1 VVLAFWGD
9 ERERVMATSLL
20 GHSSDM
26 TRRLSA
32 GVENCVQF
40 LSQPAPARRLR
51 QGLLLLCCLWG
62 VLALTRLIWA
72 LLPASDSQ
80 LPEAG
85 QVINP
90 VTMAAPTDSG
100 PAVDVA
106 RVQGWH
112 LFGEAGAVAPAQETA
127 ETDSRAAVREGIEKG
142 ARETRLNLKLRGVVA
157 SSEEGLGFAIIEQ
170 NSQQDI
176 YAVEDKLPVQGD
188 VTLAKVMRG
197 QVVLDNGGTYE
208 LLELFD
214 DSELDAQ
221 SAAVPAPDPARN
233 NTATAP
239 DGGADLS
246 ASAVAQGYRERLYE
260 NPQSLAEVVSVSAVR
275 ENGQLLG
282 YRIAPGKE
290 QEQFELLGFKPGD
303 LVTSVN
309 GIALDDP
316 ANTLSLYQAMRSAS
330 EATFEL
336 QRDGA
341 PVTVSVSLGDPSDG
355 T

>member
-1 VVLAFWGD
+1 
-9 ERERVMATSLL
+9 MAASLL

-26 TRRLSA
+26 SRRLSA

-51 QGLLLLCCLWG
+51 QGLLLLFCLWG

-85 QVINP
+85 RVINP
-90 VTMAAPTDSG
+90 VTMAAPAEGG

-106 RVQGWH
+106 RVQSWH
-112 LFGEAGAVAPAQETA
+112 LFGEAGALTPAQTTVEPDA
-127 ETDSRAAVREGIEKG
+127 RASVRDGIEKG

-176 YAVEDKLPVQGD
+176 YAVEDKLPVQGN

-197 QVVLDNGGTYE
+197 RVVLDNGGTYE

-214 DSELDAQ
+214 DSELNAQ
-221 SAAVPAPDPARN
+221 AAALPAPAPEESSP
-233 NTATAP
+233 TAIDRSGDA
-239 DGGADLS
+239 S

-290 QEQFELLGFKPGD
+290 REQFELLGFQPGD

-330 EATFEL
+330 EAVFEL
-336 QRDGA
+336 QRDGT
-341 PVTVSVSLGDPSDG
+341 PVTVSVSLGESSDG

>member
-1 VVLAFWGD
+1 
-9 ERERVMATSLL
+9 MATSLL

-26 TRRLSA
+26 ARRISA
-32 GVENCVQF
+32 GAEHAVQF
-40 LSQPAPARRLR
+40 LSRPACARRLR
-51 QGLLLLCCLWG
+51 QGLILLFCLWG

-72 LLPASDSQ
+72 LLPASDGQ
-80 LPEAG
+80 LPAADR
-85 QVINP
+85 VINP
-90 VTMAAPTDSG
+90 VTQAAATVSAPG
-100 PAVDVA
+100 VDVA
-106 RVQGWH
+106 RVQSWH
-112 LFGEAGAVAPAQETA
+112 LFGEAGAVTPEQATAQA
-127 ETDSRAAVREGIEKG
+127 DVPVVREGIEKG

-170 NSQQDI
+170 NSRQEI
-176 YAVEDKLPVQGD
+176 YAVEDKLPVQGE

-197 QVVLDNGGTYE
+197 RVVLDNSGTYE

-221 SAAVPAPDPARN
+221 SAALPMSARAGTRSVARPEQGN
-233 NTATAP
+233 DT
-239 DGGADLS
+239 S
-246 ASAVAQGYRERLYE
+246 AAAVARGYRERLYE
-260 NPQSLAEVVSVSAVR
+260 NPQSLADVVTVSAVR
-275 ENGQLLG
+275 DNGQLLG

-290 QEQFELLGFKPGD
+290 QEQFRLLGFKPGD

-309 GIALDDP
+309 GIALDNP
-316 ANTLSLYQAMRSAS
+316 ANTLTLYQSMRSAS

-341 PVTVSVSLGDPSDG
+341 SVTVSVSLGDPGDG

>member
-1 VVLAFWGD
+1 
-9 ERERVMATSLL
+9 MAASLL

-26 TRRLSA
+26 SRRLSA

-51 QGLLLLCCLWG
+51 QGLLLLFCLWG

-85 QVINP
+85 RVINP
-90 VTMAAPTDSG
+90 VTMAAPAEGG

-112 LFGEAGAVAPAQETA
+112 LFGEAGALNPAQTTA
-127 ETDSRAAVREGIEKG
+127 EPDTRASVREGIEKG

-176 YAVEDKLPVQGD
+176 YAVEDKLPVQGN

-197 QVVLDNGGTYE
+197 RVVLDNGGTYE

-214 DSELDAQ
+214 DSELNAQ
-221 SAAVPAPDPARN
+221 AAALPAPAPEDSSP
-233 NTATAP
+233 TAIDRGDA
-239 DGGADLS
+239 S
-246 ASAVAQGYRERLYE
+246 ASAVAQGYRDRLYE

-290 QEQFELLGFKPGD
+290 REQFELLGFQPGD

-330 EATFEL
+330 EAIFEL

-341 PVTVSVSLGDPSDG
+341 PVTVSVSLGESSDG

>member
-1 VVLAFWGD
+1 
-9 ERERVMATSLL
+9 MATSLL
-20 GHSSDM
+20 GQSGDLS
-26 TRRLSA
+26 RRLA
-32 GVENCVQF
+32 VGVENCVQF

-51 QGLLLLCCLWG
+51 QCLLLLFCLWG

-85 QVINP
+85 LVINP
-90 VTMAAPTDSG
+90 VTMSVAADRG

-112 LFGEAGAVAPAQETA
+112 LFGEAGAVTPAQATA
-127 ETDSRAAVREGIEKG
+127 EPDSRLAVREGIEKG

-170 NSQQDI
+170 NSKQDI

-197 QVVLDNGGTYE
+197 RVVLDNGGTYE

-214 DSELDAQ
+214 DSELSAQ
-221 SAAVPAPDPARN
+221 AAALPEPAPVERSSTAIDPG
-233 NTATAP
+233 
-239 DGGADLS
+239 DDSS
-246 ASAVAQGYRERLYE
+246 ASAVAQSYRDRLYE

-290 QEQFELLGFKPGD
+290 QEQFELLGFQPGD

-330 EATFEL
+330 EAVFEL
-336 QRDGA
+336 QRDGT
-341 PVTVSVSLGDPSDG
+341 PITVSVSLGEPREG
-355 T
+355 M

>member
-1 VVLAFWGD
+1 
-9 ERERVMATSLL
+9 MAASLL

-26 TRRLSA
+26 SRRLSA

-51 QGLLLLCCLWG
+51 QGLLLLFCLWG

-80 LPEAG
+80 LPDAG
-85 QVINP
+85 RVINP
-90 VTMAAPTDSG
+90 VTMAAPADGG

-112 LFGEAGAVAPAQETA
+112 LFGEAGALNPAQTTA
-127 ETDSRAAVREGIEKG
+127 EPDARASVREGIEKG

-176 YAVEDKLPVQGD
+176 YAVEDKLPVQGN

-214 DSELDAQ
+214 NSDLNAQ
-221 SAAVPAPDPARN
+221 TAALPAPAPEDSSP
-233 NTATAP
+233 TAIDRSGDA
-239 DGGADLS
+239 S
-246 ASAVAQGYRERLYE
+246 ASVVAQGYRDRLYE

-290 QEQFELLGFKPGD
+290 REQFELLGFQPGD

-330 EATFEL
+330 EAIFEL

-341 PVTVSVSLGDPSDG
+341 PVTVSVSLGESSDG

>member
-1 VVLAFWGD
+1 
-9 ERERVMATSLL
+9 MAASLL

-26 TRRLSA
+26 SRRLSA

-51 QGLLLLCCLWG
+51 QGLLLMFCLWG

-72 LLPASDSQ
+72 LLPASDSP

-90 VTMAAPTDSG
+90 VTMAAPADGG
-100 PAVDVA
+100 PAVNVA

-112 LFGEAGAVAPAQETA
+112 LFGEAGALTPAQATA
-127 ETDSRAAVREGIEKG
+127 EQDARASVREGIEKG

-176 YAVEDKLPVQGD
+176 YAVEDKLPVQGN

-197 QVVLDNGGTYE
+197 RVVLDNGGTYE

-214 DSELDAQ
+214 DSELNAQ
-221 SAAVPAPDPARN
+221 AAALPALDPEESSP
-233 NTATAP
+233 TAIDRSGDT
-239 DGGADLS
+239 S
-246 ASAVAQGYRERLYE
+246 ASAIAQGYRERLYE

-290 QEQFELLGFKPGD
+290 REQFELLGFQPGD

-330 EATFEL
+330 EAIFEL
-336 QRDGA
+336 QRDGT
-341 PVTVSVSLGDPSDG
+341 PVTVSVSLGESSDG